1 MCGAMKLFLPSN
13 LRTIKRGMAYVLSRK
28 RAAFELLVLIVI
40 LIAVR
45 LNAERFNIDEILCE
59 HNNRDAHR
67 RI

>member
-1 MCGAMKLFLPSN
+1 MFCPEN
-13 LRTIKRGMAYVLSRK
+13 VLLLI
-28 RAAFELLVLIVI
+28 LLVLIVI